1 VGILPVQDEDMAD
14 DGTPAKVDGRFLR
27 TERTRQR
34 IIEAFLALLQRG
46 RDPTAN
52 EIADHAGC
60 SVRSV
65 FERFHDMMALRVA
78 AADHALDDTRSS
90 DPASPDSSDRQ
101 RRLRGHVTMHAS
113 LCERMV
119 PLWRN
124 LLLHQNES
132 DTLRQHVAGIRAG
145 AMARLERAYGVE
157 LATLKPEHRRQTLIA
172 AEAIIDIDCWARMRE
187 FHGLS
192 FEEACEVWLAALDK
206 LLPQSAS

>member
-1 VGILPVQDEDMAD
+1 MAAAPRQPTD
-14 DGTPAKVDGRFLR
+14 ADGNPAKVDGRFLR

-65 FERFHDMMALRVA
+65 FERFHDMMALRGA
-78 AADHALDDTRSS
+78 AADYALVDTGSA
-90 DPASPDSSDRQ
+90 DPASIDNSDRQ
-101 RRLRGHVTMHAS
+101 RRLRSHVTAQAS

-124 LLLHQNES
+124 LLLHQDGSE
-132 DTLRQHVAGIRAG
+132 TLRQHVLGIRAG
-145 AMARLERAYGVE
+145 ALARLELAYRIE
-157 LATLKPEHRRQTLIA
+157 LAPLTPEHRRQALIA
-172 AEAIIDIDCWARMRE
+172 AEAIIDIDCWSHMRD

-192 FEEACEVWLAALDK
+192 FEEACDVWLSALDK
-206 LLPQSAS
+206 LLPHGARE